1 MLDFDFKDLSKENL
15 EKLFDQKFSEWEYK
29 NEVLW
34 SLENL
39 YWKENLEDLYNYCKV
54 SKINVFQPLGCNA
67 IGFFA

>member
-1 MLDFDFKDLSKENL
+1 MLNFKDISKENL
-15 EKLFDQKFSEWEYK
+15 EKMFGQEFTEWEYK

-39 YWKENLEDLYNYCKV
+39 YWKENLEELYNYCKAI
-54 SKINVFQPLGCNA
+54 KINVLQPLGCNA